1 MADKTETQPKNLIE
15 LQDDKEL
22 LSVLENTKEVCVL
35 YFWASWAAQ
44 CTQVSQVI
52 QDLAAKYTK
61 TKFFRIEAENFEHIS
76 EGYEISA
83 VPTVIITQ
91 KEKVVGR
98 INGVKI
104 AELVDEVNK
113 HCAEANGVSVQASA
127 LQPKPEQDL
136 NTRLKD
142 LIESAPVMLF
152 IKGTAAQPR
161 CGFSKQ
167 LIGLMNEHNIKYG
180 YFDILKDEQVR
191 QGLKEYSDW
200 PTYPQLYIDGEL
212 VGGLDIVK
220 EMIKSGELMEM
231 VSKESIA
238 A

>member
-1 MADKTETQPKNLIE
+1 
-15 LQDDKEL
+15 
-22 LSVLENTKEVCVL
+22 
-35 YFWASWAAQ
+35 
-44 CTQVSQVI
+44 
-52 QDLAAKYTK
+52 
-61 TKFFRIEAENFEHIS
+61 
-76 EGYEISA
+76 
-83 VPTVIITQ
+83 

-113 HCAEANGVSVQASA
+113 KCAEANGVSVQQAASA
-127 LQPKPEQDL
+127 SQSKLEQDL

-167 LIGLMNEHNIKYG
+167 IIGLMNEHNIKYG
-180 YFDILKDEQVR
+180 YFDILKDEEVR

-220 EMIKSGELMEM
+220 EMISSGELMDM